1 MKREPLSYVDCSLP
15 RTNMTLAEYRRT
27 RRPEPQPQPRRH
39 LRRLALAV
47 LPGARA

>member
-27 RRPEPQPQPRRH
+27 RRPVPQPRRR
-39 LRRLALAV
+39 LRRMALAV
-47 LPGARA
+47 LPGGTRV